1 MIRRAAGL
9 FDTLSVA
16 VLRNPRKSP
25 LFSPEERV
33 QLLAES
39 VKEIQNV
46 RVMNFDGL
54 TVHLARTLGATV
66 VLRGLRAILD
76 YDYEVQMA
84 LMNRQLA
91 GEIETLFMLTA
102 SRYSHLSSTL
112 VKQISTLHAPLAE
125 MVPPAVALALE
136 ERARRIG
143 EKGGR

>member
-1 MIRRAAGL
+1 MVVG
-9 FDTLSVA
+9 
-16 VLRNPRKSP
+16 VLANPQKEP
-25 LFSPEERV
+25 LFSAAERRT
-33 QLLAES
+33 LLIEAT
-39 VKEIQNV
+39 KEIPGV
-46 RVMNFDGL
+46 DVMVFEGL
-54 TVHLARTLGATV
+54 TVELARRLEAQV
-66 VLRGLRAILD
+66 IVRGLRAILD

-143 EKGGR
+143 EKGWR

>member
-1 MIRRAAGL
+1 MVVG
-9 FDTLSVA
+9 
-16 VLRNPRKSP
+16 VLANPQKEP
-25 LFSPEERV
+25 LFSAAERRT
-33 QLLAES
+33 LLIEAT
-39 VKEIQNV
+39 KEIPGV
-46 RVMNFDGL
+46 DVMVFEGL
-54 TVHLARTLGATV
+54 TVELARRLEAQV
-66 VLRGLRAILD
+66 IVRGLRAILD

-143 EKGGR
+143 KKGGR

>member
-1 MIRRAAGL
+1 MVVG
-9 FDTLSVA
+9 
-16 VLRNPRKSP
+16 VLANPQKEP
-25 LFSPEERV
+25 LFSAAERRT
-33 QLLAES
+33 LLIEAT
-39 VKEIQNV
+39 KEIPGV
-46 RVMNFDGL
+46 DVMVFEGL
-54 TVHLARTLGATV
+54 TVELARRLEAQV
-66 VLRGLRAILD
+66 IVRGLRAILD

>member
-1 MIRRAAGL
+1 MFSAAERR
-9 FDTLSVA
+9 TLLIEA
-16 VLRNPRKSP
+16 T
-25 LFSPEERV
+25 
-33 QLLAES
+33 
-39 VKEIQNV
+39 KEIPGV
-46 RVMNFDGL
+46 DVMVFEGL
-54 TVHLARTLGATV
+54 TVELARRLEAQV
-66 VLRGLRAILD
+66 IVRGLRAILD